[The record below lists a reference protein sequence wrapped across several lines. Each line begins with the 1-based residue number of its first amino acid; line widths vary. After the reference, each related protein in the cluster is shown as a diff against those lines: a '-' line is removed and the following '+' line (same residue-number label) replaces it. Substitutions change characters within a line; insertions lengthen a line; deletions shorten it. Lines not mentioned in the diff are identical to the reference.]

1 MSKSLPDRPSLEQYR
16 KQAKDL
22 LHAHRAADPAALA
35 RIRRHHPTL
44 HNLPIDKIPTSSFTL
59 TDAQLILAREHNFES
74 WPRFAAHITTLNLVR
89 SLAELNDPVAGF
101 IEFACI
107 PRHDSHAS
115 GTLEHAQLILSRYP
129 HVATANIHTASI
141 LAEEPTV
148 RAFLQRDPSLA
159 TAKGGPHEWDAL
171 THLCFSRYL
180 RLDESRSDAFLRT
193 AQALLDAG
201 ASAATGW
208 YEMIDHPTPRPLFE
222 SAIYGAAAIAR
233 HPALTQLLLDRGA
246 DPNDEETPYHVPEGY
261 DNTVLGILLECGKL
275 NPESLTTILL
285 RKCDWHDELGI
296 ALALEHGADPN
307 HLTRWG
313 LTALHQAARRD
324 NSLVIIEQLLKHG
337 ADPFLPNR
345 DGLTAQQ
352 IAARRGRKDLL
363 DLLFVLFHEKSLKVQ
378 LSPLDQLIVACASSD
393 PDGLYTKGTFAYLTH
408 HHPGITVEL
417 LAQGGTLLAEFAGN
431 NNADGIRNLLA
442 LGVSSSALYQGDG
455 YFGIPRSS
463 TALHVAA
470 WRAQP
475 AAVQFLIESGTPI
488 NALDGNGRTAL
499 QLAIRAA
506 TDSYWKHRR
515 TTDSIEDLV
524 KAGAS
529 TEGITLPTGYPEA
542 DELLAEYTKRARF
555 HSLGP

>member
-1 MSKSLPDRPSLEQYR
+1 MSKSLPGRPSLEQYR

-22 LHAHRAADPAALA
+22 LHAHRAADPDALE
-35 RIRRHHPTL
+35 RIRRHHPAL
-44 HNLPIDKIPTSSFTL
+44 HKLALDQIPTAPFTL
-59 TDAQLILAREHNFES
+59 TDAQLILAREHSFES
-74 WPRFAAHITTLNLVR
+74 WPRFASHITTLNLVR
-89 SLAELNDPVAGF
+89 SLSELNDPVAAF

-115 GTLEHAQLILSRYP
+115 GSLEHAQLILSRYP
-129 HVATANIHTASI
+129 EVATANIHTASI
-141 LAEEPTV
+141 LADETTV
-148 RAFLQRDPSLA
+148 RAFLSSDPTLA

-180 RLDESRSDAFLRT
+180 RLDQWRSDAFLRT

-201 ASAATGW
+201 APATTGW
-208 YEMIDHPTPRPLFE
+208 YEMIDHPTPRPVFE

-261 DNTVLGILLECGKL
+261 DNTVLRILLESGKL

-296 ALALEHGADPN
+296 ALALEHGANPY

-313 LTALHQAARRD
+313 LTALHQAMRRD
-324 NSLVIIEQLLKHG
+324 NGLIIIEQLLNHG
-337 ADPFLPNR
+337 ADPTITTPHH
-345 DGLTAQQ
+345 GSAAE
-352 IAARRGRKDLL
+352 IAARRGRGDAL
-363 DLLFVLFHEKSLKVQ
+363 DLFAQRGITLNLF
-378 LSPLDQLIVACASSD
+378 PLDQLIAACAQD
-393 PDGLYTKGTFAYLTH
+393 NEATIQALTTEH
-408 HHPGITVEL
+408 LNLTDEL
-417 LAQGGTLLAEFAGN
+417 RAQGGTLLAEFAGN
-431 NNADGIRNLLA
+431 NNAVGIRHLLA
-442 LGVSSSALYQGDG
+442 LGVNPSALYQGDG
-455 YFGIPRSS
+455 YFDIPRNS

-475 AAVQFLIESGTPI
+475 AALEVLIESGIPI

-506 TDSYWKHRR
+506 TDSYWKYRR
-515 TTDSIEDLV
+515 TTESIETLL
-524 KAGAS
+524 KAGA
-529 TEGITLPTGYPEA
+529 TTAGIALPTGYPEA
-542 DELLAEYTKRARF
+542 DALLAQYR
-555 HSLGP
+555 SLY